1 MDVYLK
7 QKPKTFTTAP
17 LPFMGQKRRFLK
29 QFKSCLNGQFN
40 DAKLFVDLFGGSGL
54 LSHTIKRNRPEVR
67 VIYNDYDHYSK
78 RIDNIAVTNRLL
90 AELRVIVADRQKD
103 VRLDDIAKKRIL
115 DVVLMYD
122 QHHYVDYITLSSN
135 LLFSMK
141 YVLNYEDLTKQTFYN
156 CIRTSDYNADT
167 YLDNVEVV
175 SEDYYAVYNKYKD
188 EPGVVFI
195 VDPPYLSTEC
205 SVYDNYWK
213 LKDYLNVLRVLN
225 NTSYIYFT
233 SNKSSIIELC
243 EWIDQNKDF
252 ENPFAEAFRDQMIN
266 KVAINTVFTDIMMYR
281 KVA

>member
-1 MDVYLK
+1 MNVYLK

-29 QFKSCLNGQFN
+29 QFKSCLNGQFP

-54 LSHTIKRNRPEVR
+54 LSHTVKRNRPEAR
-67 VIYNDYDHYSK
+67 VIYNDFDHYSK
-78 RIDNIAVTNRLL
+78 RIENISITNKLIS
-90 AELRVIVADRQKD
+90 ELRVITQSYPKD
-103 VRLDDIAKKRIL
+103 IRLDDIAKKKII
-115 DVVLMYD
+115 DVVLRYD
-122 QHHYVDYITLSSN
+122 QHYYVDYITLSSN

-141 YVLNYEDLTKQTFYN
+141 YILNYEDLTKQTFYN
-156 CIRTSDYNADT
+156 CIRLSDYSAAG
-167 YLDNVEVV
+167 YLDGLEVI
-175 SEDYYAVYNKYKD
+175 SEDYFAVYSQYKNVS
-188 EPGVVFI
+188 GVVFV

-225 NTSYIYFT
+225 GTSYIYFT

-252 ENPFAEAFRDQMIN
+252 ENPFKSSNKEEMIN
-266 KVAINTVFTDIMMYR
+266 KVAINTVFTDIMMFKR
-281 KVA
+281 AA

>member
-1 MDVYLK
+1 MDVDLK

-29 QFKSCLNGQFN
+29 QFKSCLNGQFP

-54 LSHTIKRNRPEVR
+54 LSHTIKRNHPEKR

-90 AELRVIVADRQKD
+90 AELRAIVADRQKD
-103 VRLDDIAKKRIL
+103 ARLDDIAKKRIL
-115 DVVLMYD
+115 DVVLKYD
-122 QHHYVDYITLSSN
+122 QHSYVDYITLSSN

-156 CIRTSDYNADT
+156 CIRSSDYSAES
-167 YLDNVEVV
+167 YLDGIEVI
-175 SEDYYAVYNKYKD
+175 SEDYFAVYSQYKD
-188 EPGVVFI
+188 VPGVVFV

-225 NTSYIYFT
+225 GTSYIYFT

-252 ENPFAEAFRDQMIN
+252 ENPFKSSNKEEMIN
-266 KVAINTVFTDIMMYR
+266 KVAINTVFTDIMMFKR
-281 KVA
+281 AA

>member
-7 QKPKTFTTAP
+7 PKPKTYTAAP

-29 QFKSCLNGQFN
+29 QFKGCLKEQFP

-54 LSHTIKRNRPEVR
+54 LSHTIKRNRPAAR
-67 VIYNDYDHYSK
+67 VIYNDFDNFCK
-78 RIDNIAVTNRLL
+78 RIKNIPITNKLL
-90 AELRVIVADRQKD
+90 SELREITKNYPKD
-103 VRLDDIAKKRIL
+103 VRLDEFAKKKIL
-115 DVVLMYD
+115 EVVFHYD
-122 QHHYVDYITLSSN
+122 QHYYVDYITISSN

-141 YVLNYEDLTKQTFYN
+141 YVLNYQDLTKQTFYN
-156 CIRTSDYNADT
+156 CIRLSDYNAAG
-167 YLDNVEVV
+167 YLDGLEVV
-175 SEDYYAVYNKYKD
+175 SEDYTNIFDKFKD

-213 LKDYLNVLRVLN
+213 LKDYLNVLRVLKG
-225 NTSYIYFT
+225 TSYIYFT

-252 ENPFAEAFRDQMIN
+252 ENPFVNASRDQMIN
-266 KVAINTVFTDIMMYR
+266 RVAINTVFTDIMMYR
-281 KVA
+281 KAA

>member
-7 QKPKTFTTAP
+7 QKTKTYTNAP

-29 QFKSCLNGQFN
+29 QFKSCLNDQFP
-40 DAKLFVDLFGGSGL
+40 DATLFVDLFGGSGL
-54 LSHTIKRNRPEVR
+54 LSHTVKRNRPEAR

-78 RIDNIAVTNRLL
+78 RIENISITNKLIS
-90 AELRVIVADRQKD
+90 ELRMITQSYPKD
-103 VRLDDIAKKRIL
+103 IRLDDIAKKKIL
-115 DVVLMYD
+115 DVVLRYD
-122 QHHYVDYITLSSN
+122 QHYYVDYITLSSN

-156 CIRTSDYNADT
+156 CIRLSDYSATD
-167 YLDNVEVV
+167 YLEGLEVV
-175 SEDYYAVYNKYKD
+175 SEDYFKVFEMYKD
-188 EPGVVFI
+188 EPGIVFI

-205 SVYDNYWK
+205 SVYENYWK

-225 NTSYIYFT
+225 RTSYIYFT

-252 ENPFAEAFRDQMIN
+252 ENPFADAFRDQMIN
-266 KVAINTVFTDIMMYR
+266 KVAINTIFTDIMMYR

>member
-1 MDVYLK
+1 MNVYLK

-29 QFKSCLNGQFN
+29 QFKSCLNGQFP

-54 LSHTIKRNRPEVR
+54 LSHTIKRNYPEKR

-78 RIDNIAVTNRLL
+78 RIENIAVTNRLL
-90 AELRVIVADRQKD
+90 AELRTIVADRQKD
-103 VRLDDIAKKRIL
+103 ARLDDIAKKRIL
-115 DVVLMYD
+115 DVVLKYD
-122 QHHYVDYITLSSN
+122 QRSYVDYITLSSN

-141 YVLNYEDLTKQTFYN
+141 YVLNYDDLTKQTFYN
-156 CIRTSDYNADT
+156 CIRSSDYSAES
-167 YLDNVEVV
+167 YLDGIEVI
-175 SEDYYAVYNKYKD
+175 SEDYFAVYSQYKD
-188 EPGVVFI
+188 VPGVVFV

-225 NTSYIYFT
+225 GTSYIYFT

-252 ENPFAEAFRDQMIN
+252 ENPFKSSNKEEMIN
-266 KVAINTVFTDIMMYR
+266 KVAINTVFTDIMMFKR
-281 KVA
+281 AA

>member
-29 QFKSCLNGQFN
+29 QFKSCLNGQFP

-54 LSHTIKRNRPEVR
+54 LSHTIKRNHPEKR

-78 RIDNIAVTNRLL
+78 RIENIAATNRLL
-90 AELRVIVADRQKD
+90 AELRIIVEDRTKD
-103 VRLDDIAKKRIL
+103 VRLDEIAKKKIL
-115 DVVLMYD
+115 DVVLKYD
-122 QHHYVDYITLSSN
+122 QHSYVDYITLSSN

-156 CIRTSDYNADT
+156 CIRSSDYSAES
-167 YLDNVEVV
+167 YLDGIEVI
-175 SEDYYAVYNKYKD
+175 SGDYFAVYSQYKD
-188 EPGVVFI
+188 VPGVVFV

-225 NTSYIYFT
+225 GTSYIYFT

-252 ENPFAEAFRDQMIN
+252 ENPFKSSNKEEMIN
-266 KVAINTVFTDIMMYR
+266 KVAINTVFTDIMMFKR
-281 KVA
+281 AA

>member
-7 QKPKTFTTAP
+7 QKTKTYTNAP

-29 QFKSCLNGQFN
+29 QFKSCLNDQFPDN
-40 DAKLFVDLFGGSGL
+40 LFFVDLFGGSGL
-54 LSHTIKRNRPEVR
+54 LSHTVKRNRPEAR

-78 RIDNIAVTNRLL
+78 RIENISITNKLIS
-90 AELRVIVADRQKD
+90 ELRVITQSYPKD
-103 VRLDDIAKKRIL
+103 IRLDDIAKKKIL
-115 DVVLMYD
+115 DVVSRYD
-122 QHHYVDYITLSSN
+122 QHYYVDYITLSSN

-141 YVLNYEDLTKQTFYN
+141 YVLNYDDLTKQTFYN
-156 CIRTSDYNADT
+156 CIRLSDYSAAG
-167 YLDNVEVV
+167 YLEGLEIL
-175 SEDYYAVYNKYKD
+175 SEDYFKVFETYKD
-188 EPGVVFI
+188 EPGVVFF

-225 NTSYIYFT
+225 GTSYVYFT

-252 ENPFAEAFRDQMIN
+252 ENPFADAFRDQMIN
-266 KVAINTVFTDIMMYR
+266 KVAINTIFTDIMMYR

>member
-7 QKPKTFTTAP
+7 QKHKTYTTAP

-40 DAKLFVDLFGGSGL
+40 DANLFVDLFGGSGL
-54 LSHTIKRNRPEVR
+54 LSHTIKRNHPEKR

-78 RIDNIAVTNRLL
+78 RIENIAVTNRLL
-90 AELRVIVADRQKD
+90 AELRTILADRQKD
-103 VRLDDIAKKRIL
+103 ARLDDIAKKRIL
-115 DVVLMYD
+115 DVVLKYD
-122 QHHYVDYITLSSN
+122 QHSYVDYITLSSN

-141 YVLNYEDLTKQTFYN
+141 YVLNYDDLTKQTFYN
-156 CIRTSDYNADT
+156 CIRLSDYSAES
-167 YLDNVEVV
+167 YLDGIEVI
-175 SEDYYAVYNKYKD
+175 SEDYFAVFNKYKN
-188 EPGVVFI
+188 EPGVVFV

-225 NTSYIYFT
+225 GTSYIYFT

-243 EWIDQNKDF
+243 EWIENNKDF
-252 ENPFAEAFRDQMIN
+252 ENPFKSSNKEEMIN
-266 KVAINTVFTDIMMYR
+266 KVAINTVFTDIMMFKR
-281 KVA
+281 VA

>member
-7 QKPKTFTTAP
+7 QKPKTYTTAP

-29 QFKSCLNGQFN
+29 QFKSCLNGQFP
-40 DAKLFVDLFGGSGL
+40 DAKLFIDLFGGSGL
-54 LSHTIKRNRPEVR
+54 LSHTIKRNHPEKR

-78 RIDNIAVTNRLL
+78 RIENISITNKLIS
-90 AELRVIVADRQKD
+90 ELRVITQSYPKD
-103 VRLDDIAKKRIL
+103 IRLDDIAKKKIL
-115 DVVLMYD
+115 DVVVRYD
-122 QHHYVDYITLSSN
+122 QHYYVDYITLSSN

-156 CIRTSDYNADT
+156 CIRLSDYNATD
-167 YLDNVEVV
+167 YLEGLEVV
-175 SEDYYAVYNKYKD
+175 SEDYFKVFEMYRD

-225 NTSYIYFT
+225 GTSYVYFT

-252 ENPFAEAFRDQMIN
+252 ENPFADAFRDQMIN
-266 KVAINTVFTDIMMYR
+266 KVAINTIFTDIMMYR